1 MADSGRKRPAR
12 TAASAAGET
21 RERIVDCAIGIAEEV
36 GWNGVRLREV
46 ADRAGMPL
54 AALQSHYRD
63 LDAVA
68 DGWFARATRAM
79 LAPPPR
85 RFATLPA
92 QERLYLLLM
101 RWFEALAPHRKVT
114 AQMLR
119 EKLYPSHPH
128 HWVPM
133 IFNLSRTIQWLRDAA
148 LLDAGGRR
156 RQLEEVG
163 LTALFLAT
171 VAVWCRDDT
180 ADQARTRAF
189 LRRRLASADR
199 AAVALWGVAPPPE
212 KTRRRAASGRRGSRA
227 APRPSS
233 AAAR

>member
-1 MADSGRKRPAR
+1 MAETKEKRRAR
-12 TAASAAGET
+12 TAARAAEDAG
-21 RERIVDCAIGIAEEV
+21 ERIVDIAIGVAEEV
-36 GWNGVRLREV
+36 GWSGVRLREV

-54 AALQSHYRD
+54 AALQSRYRD

-85 RFATLPA
+85 GFAALPA
-92 QERLYLLLM
+92 QERLYLSLM
-101 RWFEALAPHRKVT
+101 RWFEALAPHRVVT

-133 IFNLSRTIQWLRDAA
+133 VFNLSRTIQWLRDAA

-163 LTALFLAT
+163 LTALFLGT
-171 VAVWCRDDT
+171 LAVWRRDDT

-189 LRRRLASADR
+189 LRHRLAGADR
-199 AAVALWGVAPPPE
+199 AAVALWGAAPPPG
-212 KTRRRAASGRRGSRA
+212 KKPRPARRRAASGRR
-227 APRPSS
+227 
-233 AAAR
+233 